1 MKLSLLS
8 CLLLLSCYQ
17 LAFLIL
23 SCNATIYQMKNLN
36 KLIKSRKSG
45 NPLHSKSWD
54 RLDVAPDHYSPVY
67 VGSQEGLMEADK
79 IDALPGQPEGVNFNH
94 YAGYVTV
101 DPKAGRESFYY
112 FVESPQNSSTNPLV
126 VSLHGGPGGCSPFGY
141 GALEELGP
149 FRVSSDNKTLISND
163 YAWNNVANVLFLE
176 TPLGTGFSYSNTS
189 SDYETVGDQS
199 TAEDN
204 YVFLV
209 NWLERFPQYKTRDLF
224 ITGESSAGHYAPQL
238 AYTILSNNN
247 VTNQTKINLKGI
259 AIGNPYI
266 DDNTALLAIFDN
278 LWTHA
283 FNSDET
289 NAGIHKYCNL
299 TNLGDNPSEE
309 CRKYVSQAGM
319 ELGEDIDIANIYA
332 PVCTTSEDD
341 SEPKS
346 ASTGSVAADFDPC
359 SDNYVEAYL
368 NLAEVQ
374 SALHARPTK
383 WTACSDTDWTDSPTT
398 MLPTIQQLIES
409 GISLWIYSGD
419 TDGYLSVTS
428 SRYALHILNLPIQT
442 PWRPWHSSTEEVG
455 GYVVGYEGLTFA
467 TVRGAGLM
475 VPTYQPERALT
486 LISSFLQGQL
496 PPLPPPPS
504 P

>member
-126 VSLHGGPGGCSPFGY
+126 
-141 GALEELGP
+141 
-149 FRVSSDNKTLISND
+149 
-163 YAWNNVANVLFLE
+163 
-176 TPLGTGFSYSNTS
+176 
-189 SDYETVGDQS
+189 
-199 TAEDN
+199 
-204 YVFLV
+204 
-209 NWLERFPQYKTRDLF
+209 
-224 ITGESSAGHYAPQL
+224 
-238 AYTILSNNN
+238 
-247 VTNQTKINLKGI
+247 
-259 AIGNPYI
+259 IGNPYI

-309 CRKYVSQAGM
+309 CRRYVSQAGM

-383 WTACSDTDWTDSPTT
+383 WTACS
-398 MLPTIQQLIES
+398 
-409 GISLWIYSGD
+409 GD
-419 TDGYLSVTS
+419 TDGYFSVTS